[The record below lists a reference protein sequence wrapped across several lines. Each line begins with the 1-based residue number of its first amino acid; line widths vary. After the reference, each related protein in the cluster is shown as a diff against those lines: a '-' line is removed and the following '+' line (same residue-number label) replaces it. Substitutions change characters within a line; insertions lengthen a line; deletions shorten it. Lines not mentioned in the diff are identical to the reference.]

1 MKNKNLILFII
12 SFLIFFFLIFFINI
26 IFFENEKKDDYENTI
41 EKYED
46 TQEHNT
52 ATWTDD
58 FSNIDSKVEL
68 SDDVKKR
75 YDEILS
81 EYKTNLLKKEE
92 ELSNNLN
99 IKYTFLPDT
108 LESSLLSAW
117 KLSSFYSFFAS
128 YIFSWKNIDLWL
140 NFSTD
145 FDKIRWKYKWKNI
158 NLFWV
163 DKLSKEELLA
173 VFIHEF
179 WHYIDID
186 FSESKFSSDVSQEF
200 YDISWEKTTVIKWW
214 QKISDFVSGYA
225 MTNKY
230 EDFAESFIYYILHNW
245 DFFSKSQKSEILNEK
260 YNFFSEKVFTNWEFK
275 NTNFSKSQEVLDY
288 YWDITKIDYFLEKLL
303 NYLES

>member
-12 SFLIFFFLIFFINI
+12 SFLIFFFLIFFVNI

-46 TQEHNT
+46 VEEHNT
-52 ATWTDD
+52 ATWSDD
-58 FSNIDSKVEL
+58 FLNIDSKVEIN
-68 SDDVKKR
+68 DDVKKR

-81 EYKTNLLKKEE
+81 EYKSNLLKKEE

-99 IKYTFLPDT
+99 INYVFSPNSLENT
-108 LESSLLSAW
+108 LSSAW
-117 KLSSFYSFFAS
+117 KLSSFYSFFS
-128 YIFSWKNIDLWL
+128 SSIFSSKNIELWL
-140 NFSTD
+140 KFSTD

-186 FSESKFSSDVSQEF
+186 FSENKFSPDVSQDF
-200 YDISWEKTTVIKWW
+200 YDISWEATTVIKWW

-230 EDFAESFIYYILHNW
+230 EDFAESFIYYVLHNW
-245 DFFSKSQKSEILNEK
+245 DFLSKSEKSEILKEK
-260 YNFFSEKVFTNWEFK
+260 YNFFSEKIFTNEEFE
-275 NTNFSKSQEVLDY
+275 NTNFSKSKEVLDY